1 MYFNLFTP
9 FTVADLGRAGQR
21 LVTSTGAAHT
31 DSASLLARGL
41 AIRLMWEEAVL
52 WWKRWVRHWDNQLIS
67 LLSRSRHPYTITG
80 MGTLCKAVWKS
91 VSDPPLT
98 ESACLSS
105 RAWPGHW
112 VFIEMCRAP
121 GACQTCH
128 QLTCKKY
135 NLRIH
140 TFLNISN
147 FQQSYFIQ
155 ELFQFPC
162 KIIDNWL
169 ESIEGIAIFDA
180 VYRIQQKLRM
190 FPRMLYL
197 SPLRMIGGL
206 YCRAWHSYNYSLR
219 NRTQSQSQI
228 PRAWDSHDQASRAV
242 MKGIVW
248 FSWLLFMASFV
259 AGSETMGLTDTITKA
274 DTDNK
279 PPSTQSSWWG
289 RGNSGLAG

>member
-52 WWKRWVRHWDNQLIS
+52 WCKRWVRHWDNQLIS
-67 LLSRSRHPYTITG
+67 LLSRSRHLHTITG
-80 MGTLCKAVWKS
+80 MGTLWEAVCKS

-98 ESACLSS
+98 RVRVLASLSWS
-105 RAWPGHW
+105 LDIHRDVRSTGRLSDLSPAYL
-112 VFIEMCRAP
+112 
-121 GACQTCH
+121 Q
-128 QLTCKKY
+128 KY

-169 ESIEGIAIFDA
+169 ESIEGIDYI
-180 VYRIQQKLRM
+180 LRYLTLFTEFSKNWEC
-190 FPRMLYL
+190 FPECCICPR
-197 SPLRMIGGL
+197 
-206 YCRAWHSYNYSLR
+206 CAWLEVSIAAPD
-219 NRTQSQSQI
+219 T
-228 PRAWDSHDQASRAV
+228 SR
-242 MKGIVW
+242 GNT
-248 FSWLLFMASFV
+248 L
-259 AGSETMGLTDTITKA
+259 TITA
-274 DTDNK
+274 WEIGHRARVRSPEHETVSLIR
-279 PPSTQSSWWG
+279 PA
-289 RGNSGLAG
+289 GL